1 MPRRAETHV
10 PAPLQTLCYHGRV
23 GRSLAIRGRYLSKSC
38 RRRLPLRC
46 RRESCATCRRDR
58 VAPISHSLRRAP
70 RSCAASRETLP
81 RAPSGIHP
89 CTVLW
94 LVVAHA
100 DDADGD
106 GTRLQQL
113 VEDGR
118 HRLELEALA
127 WFEGRRPLT
136 GQRLHDAREL
146 RRRQAIGSCTVVLA
160 PAPRGL
166 GRERRLG
173 LLGLRQGGPVEE
185 WPWGYWWWRSRRIRC
200 RRRKFRTVPR
210 WSGRRP

>member
-1 MPRRAETHV
+1 V
-10 PAPLQTLCYHGRV
+10 PESSKVTDPLPWDVTRT
-23 GRSLAIRGRYLSKSC
+23 A
-38 RRRLPLRC
+38 
-46 RRESCATCRRDR
+46 
-58 VAPISHSLRRAP
+58 
-70 RSCAASRETLP
+70 
-81 RAPSGIHP
+81 

-136 GQRLHDAREL
+136 GQ
-146 RRRQAIGSCTVVLA
+146 
-160 PAPRGL
+160 
-166 GRERRLG
+166 
-173 LLGLRQGGPVEE
+173 
-185 WPWGYWWWRSRRIRC
+185 
-200 RRRKFRTVPR
+200 
-210 WSGRRP
+210 